1 MVVIIP
7 HSTEELKLIR
17 LQKELIARLNKD
29 GNIWIRNYPLWI
41 ELPDCIFQNNIPE
54 TTAELKDFSKKIDK
68 VTLEKIVFQ
77 KNEVFIS
84 VKLELI
90 SANSAF
96 MLELPLISNI
106 STSSI
111 DTISTSSVS
120 TSSTTI
126 DTISTGSVST
136 GSVSTGSTTT
146 TTTTSTTIDT
156 VLTSLKV
163 FRLGLSHIDQTP
175 ASSLHNS
182 GTSIQSG
189 KTCTYVLQ
197 NTVWFKKSK

>member
-106 STSSI
+106 ST
-111 DTISTSSVS
+111 
-120 TSSTTI
+120 
-126 DTISTGSVST
+126 
-136 GSVSTGSTTT
+136 GSTTT
-146 TTTTSTTIDT
+146 TTTTTTTIDT

>member
-17 LQKELIARLNKD
+17 LQKELIARLNID

-54 TTAELKDFSKKIDK
+54 TTADLKDFSKKIDK

-120 TSSTTI
+120 T
-126 DTISTGSVST
+126 
-136 GSVSTGSTTT
+136 GSTTT
-146 TTTTSTTIDT
+146 PTSTTIDT

-163 FRLGLSHIDQTP
+163 FRLGVSHIDQTP
-175 ASSLHNS
+175 VSSLHNS